1 MQTQN
6 EFLRYERNLLSA
18 LSVTNNLTGVD
29 YKITG
34 NEKIVYRYMLERF
47 QFFLSKGGKYFDNQT
62 DIQVECGMSLRTVQR
77 AIYRLIEIG
86 LVNLKT
92 ERLDHC
98 GARLK
103 NFYEVENVFT
113 SKFTLNSAKQK
124 KSKVESNKIYVV
136 QDNEDDFEPPF

>member
-1 MQTQN
+1 MQTQS

-18 LSVTNNLTGVD
+18 LSVTNNITGIE

-34 NEKIVYRYMLERF
+34 NEKIIYRYMLERF

-86 LVNLKT
+86 LVKLKT
-92 ERLDHC
+92 ERLDRC

-124 KSKVESNKIYVV
+124 KSKVERNNLCVAQYY
-136 QDNEDDFEPPF
+136 EDDFESPF

>member
-47 QFFLSKGGKYFDNQT
+47 QFFLSKGGKYFDNQA

-77 AIYRLIEIG
+77 AIYRLTDIG
-86 LVNLKT
+86 LVKLKT
-92 ERLDHC
+92 ERLDRC

-124 KSKVESNKIYVV
+124 KSKGESNKIYVV
-136 QDNEDDFEPPF
+136 QDDEDDFQPPF